1 MWNFDQ
7 KTCKVRDA
15 FGNLGVDGRII
26 LKYLL
31 EKCSSGMWIH
41 RSG

>member
-1 MWNFDQ
+1 MWNFGQ
-7 KTCKVRDA
+7 KTYKDRDA

-31 EKCSSGMWIH
+31 EKCSLRMWIH
-41 RSG
+41 